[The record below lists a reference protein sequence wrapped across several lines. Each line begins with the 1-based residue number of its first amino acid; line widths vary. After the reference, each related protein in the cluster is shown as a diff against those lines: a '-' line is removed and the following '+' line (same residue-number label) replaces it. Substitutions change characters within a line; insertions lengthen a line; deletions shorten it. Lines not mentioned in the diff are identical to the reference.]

1 MKKKILGMDVHYHE
15 GPNGVAISVFDR
27 DADLLKQQIGEK
39 VEVALSEFE
48 GYVTLMTS
56 FSTIEEAIKFLD
68 GGTAIRQV
76 A

>member
-15 GPNGVAISVFDR
+15 GPNGVAISVFNR
-27 DADLLKQQIGEK
+27 DAALLKKELGEK
-39 VEVALSEFE
+39 VKITLSEFE

-68 GGTAIRQV
+68 GDTAIRQV